1 MEIYNLDNPAYLEA
15 KGQAKVWKAY
25 YKNAKLDNWST
36 NREEIMEVGFNQ
48 NSGYVY
54 IALENGI
61 SIASAFGQSVEY
73 IVTNMDNGCVSS
85 ESIEEYK
92 LNLADQIYENTKTV
106 FFPSTVGMD

>member
-15 KGQAKVWKAY
+15 KGLAKVWKAY

-73 IVTNMDNGCVSS
+73 IVTNMDNG
-85 ESIEEYK
+85 EEYFLDSYSEAENK
-92 LNLADQIYENTKTV
+92 LKELYETY
-106 FFPSTVGMD
+106 